1 MDLHFLVI
9 LIVLVL
15 YFIIKQHKRDC
26 IECKVRFV
34 VVLGLVLGL
43 YEFYMQLSYTK
54 LEKSKI
60 QNNTKIKYI

>member
-43 YEFYMQLSYTK
+43 YECYMQLSYNK
-54 LEKSKI
+54 LDQNKI
-60 QNNTKIKYI
+60 QNNNKIKYI

>member
-1 MDLHFLVI
+1 MDLHFLII

-34 VVLGLVLGL
+34 IILGLVLGL
-43 YEFYMQLSYTK
+43 YECYMQLSYIK
-54 LEKSKI
+54 LETT
-60 QNNTKIKYI
+60 NNKKIKYI

>member
-43 YEFYMQLSYTK
+43 YECYMQLSYTK
-54 LEKSKI
+54 LDKSKI

>member
-15 YFIIKQHKRDC
+15 YFIIKQHRKDC

-34 VVLGLVLGL
+34 VVLGL
-43 YEFYMQLSYTK
+43 YECYMQLSYTK
-54 LEKSKI
+54 LDKSKI
-60 QNNTKIKYI
+60 QNNKKIKYI

>member
-34 VVLGLVLGL
+34 VILGLVLGL
-43 YEFYMQLSYTK
+43 YECYMQLSYTK
-54 LEKSKI
+54 LDENKI
-60 QNNTKIKYI
+60 QNNNKIKYI

>member
-1 MDLHFLVI
+1 MDLHFLII

-15 YFIIKQHKRDC
+15 FFIIKQHRRDC

-43 YEFYMQLSYTK
+43 YECYMQLSYTK

-60 QNNTKIKYI
+60 QNNTNIKYV